1 MTQLPVSS
9 VFERH
14 AQTALTVSIIGIM
27 AWVGVSVSNSREAI
41 ARLEVTVKFLQK
53 DVVDLRKSTEKWIS
67 GRYTQSMANRDLEM
81 IYKRLDAIETNAMK
95 ANK

>member
-1 MTQLPVSS
+1 MSQLPVPS

-14 AQTALTVSIIGIM
+14 AQTALTVAIISIM
-27 AWVGVSVSNSREAI
+27 AWVGMSVSGSREAI
-41 ARLEVTVKFLQK
+41 ARLEVTVKFLQM

-81 IYKRLDAIETNAMK
+81 IHKRLVVLENSALKI
-95 ANK
+95 NK